1 VPNLDFA
8 VTGVAP
14 DARGLVPLLEFTLDV
29 TNSPEAE
36 QIQSVMLQAQI
47 QIQATRRSYAVAEK
61 EKLSDIFGPPEQWGH
76 TLRSQLWTHAQT
88 VIRPFSGKTTT
99 RLPVPC
105 TFDLNVLAAKYFYA
119 LEDGDVPLI
128 FLFSGTVFY
137 QGAEDR
143 LQISQ
148 ISWNKE
154 CNFRIPVGTWREL
167 MESHYPNISWL
178 TLHRDVFE
186 RLYAFR
192 RARGFTGWDETI
204 EALLAAQLEET
215 AP

>member
-1 VPNLDFA
+1 MPDLDFT

-14 DARGLVPLLEFTLDV
+14 DARGLVPLLEFELEVKNT
-29 TNSPEAE
+29 PEAE
-36 QIQSVMLQAQI
+36 PIQSVMLQAQI
-47 QIQATRRSYAVAEK
+47 QIQATRRSYTAPEK
-61 EKLSDIFGPPEQWGH
+61 AKLSDIFGPPEQWGR
-76 TLRSQLWTHAQT
+76 TLRTQLWTHAQT
-88 VIRPFSGKTTT
+88 VVRPFTGKTIA

-128 FLFSGTVFY
+128 FLFSGTAFY
-137 QGAEDR
+137 QNAEGR
-143 LQISQ
+143 LQVSQ

-154 CNFRIPVGTWREL
+154 CAYRIPVSTWHSL
-167 MESHYPNISWL
+167 MESHYPNIAWL

-192 RARGFTGWDETI
+192 RARGFTGWDEAI
-204 EALLAAQLEET
+204 DALLAAQLEAT